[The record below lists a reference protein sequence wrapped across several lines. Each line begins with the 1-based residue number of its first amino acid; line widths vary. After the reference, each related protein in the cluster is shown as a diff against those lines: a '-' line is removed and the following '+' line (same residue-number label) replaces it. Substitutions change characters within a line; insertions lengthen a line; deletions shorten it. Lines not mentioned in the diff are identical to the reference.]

1 MWGASEC
8 GDTGDPCPG
17 LRVSWMS
24 SFSPALLLPLP
35 PLPFPLF
42 SFPRLTIQN
51 FMFAALGPPGPPV
64 QNQGSRPTVGG
75 VHPT

>member
-35 PLPFPLF
+35 LILLA
-42 SFPRLTIQN
+42 SNNNRYKRQC
-51 FMFAALGPPGPPV
+51 PGQRAEKV
-64 QNQGSRPTVGG
+64 KDYGC
-75 VHPT
+75 